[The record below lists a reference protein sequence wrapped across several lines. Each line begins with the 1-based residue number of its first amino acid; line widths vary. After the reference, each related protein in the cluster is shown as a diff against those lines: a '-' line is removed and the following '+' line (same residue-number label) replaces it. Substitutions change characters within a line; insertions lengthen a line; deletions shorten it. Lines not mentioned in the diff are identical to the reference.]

1 MAVKYYWQTVAIQ
14 YTLIPKYSNHRLLNR
29 KVGYAPQWSQ
39 THWRSGRET
48 LPHKL
53 MNLHSRSRTGMRR
66 STRSKTRSFLT
77 DSLGQYWLQDDLLV
91 SSSGFNMEI
100 QGVPKVFFS
109 TATPC
114 DLLLA
119 FQCASQ
125 YWASNSVPLNTVGI
139 KFKVSC
145 MLGTGSSP
153 ELHPPAP
160 RMFLFNLHGHSSL
173 FSSTKGKR
181 DTLKFAIL
189 GNWDKES
196 EKFAFPLLLIFVF
209 KIQNQNSLD

>member
-1 MAVKYYWQTVAIQ
+1 
-14 YTLIPKYSNHRLLNR
+14 
-29 KVGYAPQWSQ
+29 
-39 THWRSGRET
+39 
-48 LPHKL
+48 
-53 MNLHSRSRTGMRR
+53 MRR

-125 YWASNSVPLNTVGI
+125 YWASNSVPLNTGHQTVCLSTLWASNSRSRACWAQALLLCYI
-139 KFKVSC
+139 PQHLECFFSIFMAIPPFSPPLRVNVILWNLLYWETETRKVKSLLFCSC
-145 MLGTGSSP
+145 L
-153 ELHPPAP
+153 
-160 RMFLFNLHGHSSL
+160 FLY
-173 FSSTKGKR
+173 
-181 DTLKFAIL
+181 LKFRIRIPQI
-189 GNWDKES
+189 K
-196 EKFAFPLLLIFVF
+196 K
-209 KIQNQNSLD
+209 